1 MSTITL
7 ALSLTGS
14 AIFELKYVTKI
25 LVTIRVA
32 LDTITPV
39 IPGDDEESEEEGFSL
54 VDRNGNE
61 VSDGEIGLLL
71 YNGGTVCDDGFNSY
85 TADVLCRELGYVRAL
100 NWKNGFLFDMQEGL
114 DIKLDNVLCRNKNW
128 ESCTYLTEDNCG
140 HGEDV
145 FLTCTEGTC
154 TCNN

>member
-1 MSTITL
+1 MITH
-7 ALSLTGS
+7 TMP
-14 AIFELKYVTKI
+14 E
-25 LVTIRVA
+25 
-32 LDTITPV
+32 
-39 IPGDDEESEEEGFSL
+39 DDEESEGFSL

-61 VSDGEIGLLL
+61 VSDGEMGLLL

-100 NWKNGFLFDMQEGL
+100 NWTSEFLFEMQEGL
-114 DIKLDNVLCRNKNW
+114 DINLDDVVCRNNNW
-128 ESCTYLTEDNCG
+128 ESCSYRTEHNCG

-154 TCNN
+154 QKLDILNFKLYLRKFFITFDRI